1 MGAEVAAA
9 TGHGV
14 MGPKMTPGWRAIN
27 RRVERGQ
34 TADDAKYGKSG
45 HGSVHHS
52 LDSSEVASEFL
63 SLSAVPDQSYAHVAK
78 QHKEKQHHGNSSS
91 SSSSDSQLPRTH
103 GQSNSP
109 RSGKAVAARSR
120 SRSRSSRRRSGAEGG
135 FIRGRDER
143 PGARGGHDAAAAAQG
158 RGRRAGANTAGL
170 EYAEDATL
178 VRDTILAA
186 QEEYQ
191 EPLRA
196 AERSGR
202 RRRGAGEGHGG
213 LLRAAGLREKSARR
227 RRQAERIE
235 RAAVASFVDAGR
247 AGGASQAGLAGGKE
261 EGVGE
266 EERRCRT
273 RRGRT

>member
-1 MGAEVAAA
+1 
-9 TGHGV
+9 
-14 MGPKMTPGWRAIN
+14 MTPGWRAIN

-78 QHKEKQHHGNSSS
+78 QHKEKQHHGHSSS

-109 RSGKAVAARSR
+109 RSGKQQSQSQSQSQSQQPPPQRKRKGVSFAGVTSDLEH
-120 SRSRSSRRRSGAEGG
+120 AEGMMLLQQRKG
-135 FIRGRDER
+135 VD
-143 PGARGGHDAAAAAQG
+143 GG
-158 RGRRAGANTAGL
+158 AGANTAGL

-186 QEEYQ
+186 QEEYKSRFGRPSGPDGDDAAQ
-191 EPLRA
+191 ARA
-196 AERSGR
+196 MEDFFARQV
-202 RRRGAGEGHGG
+202 
-213 LLRAAGLREKSARR
+213 LREKSARR

-235 RAAVASFVDAGR
+235 RAAVAS
-247 AGGASQAGLAGGKE
+247 
-261 EGVGE
+261 
-266 EERRCRT
+266 
-273 RRGRT
+273 

>member
-1 MGAEVAAA
+1 MYDYRPRHGPTARERRRGRLAAVGAEVAAA

-78 QHKEKQHHGNSSS
+78 QHKEKQHHGHSSS

-109 RSGKAVAARSR
+109 RSGK
-120 SRSRSSRRRSGAEGG
+120 
-135 FIRGRDER
+135 
-143 PGARGGHDAAAAAQG
+143 Q
-158 RGRRAGANTAGL
+158 
-170 EYAEDATL
+170 
-178 VRDTILAA
+178 
-186 QEEYQ
+186 Q
-191 EPLRA
+191 
-196 AERSGR
+196 
-202 RRRGAGEGHGG
+202 
-213 LLRAAGLREKSARR
+213 
-227 RRQAERIE
+227 
-235 RAAVASFVDAGR
+235 
-247 AGGASQAGLAGGKE
+247 SQSQSQSQSQ
-261 EGVGE
+261 
-266 EERRCRT
+266 
-273 RRGRT
+273 